1 MRVERALRIAAGAAA
16 CVVGLGSVTLSA
28 EPAAQGESARASGGP
43 APAARSPS
51 ELVADVQATLRRLPR
66 GAAPAPADV
75 ERLVGLHDALVAD
88 KALEPARRRQLRV
101 AVRSKLL
108 ELARV
113 LARDGVA
120 VRPAADARYAPPP
133 VLAQVGGAGGA
144 APAGAAGA
152 AREADRL
159 IELIERTIAPASWE
173 TNGGQGVIVY
183 WRLGGALVVRQ
194 TGAAHEALDDLLG
207 QMRRD

>member
-1 MRVERALRIAAGAAA
+1 MRVERALRIAVRAAA
-16 CVVGLGSVTLSA
+16 CVVGLGSLALSA
-28 EPAAQGESARASGGP
+28 EPAAQDVSARASG
-43 APAARSPS
+43 APIAAARSPS

-66 GAAPAPADV
+66 GTAPVPADV
-75 ERLVGLHDALVAD
+75 ERLVALHDALVAD
-88 KALEPARRRQLRV
+88 TALEPPRRRQLRV

-120 VRPAADARYAPPP
+120 VRPAADARHAPPP
-133 VLAQVGGAGGA
+133 ILAQVGGAGGA
-144 APAGAAGA
+144 GPPGAAGA
-152 AREADRL
+152 ASEADRL